1 MLSIKT
7 NLAFSQPILLN
18 FLLQNENT
26 KLFLKIVNLRKKV
39 YNFHMY
45 NVHVMYYY
53 HINVFNAFKM
63 ALNFEICGAN
73 IALVFE
79 FQICN
84 GRRSV
89 IRICRKGKFPLTTN
103 RFIRMN

>member
-1 MLSIKT
+1 
-7 NLAFSQPILLN
+7 
-18 FLLQNENT
+18 
-26 KLFLKIVNLRKKV
+26 
-39 YNFHMY
+39 MY

-53 HINVFNAFKM
+53 DINNNVFNAFKM
-63 ALNFEICGAN
+63 ALNLEIRGAN

-79 FQICN
+79 FQTCN

-89 IRICRKGKFPLTTN
+89 IRICPKGKFPLTTN